1 MKLRVGRW
9 LPLGEAAS
17 VLGVDEAT
25 LRHWAD
31 AGRVRTFRTPG
42 GHRRF
47 LQDDLQALIQRDTPR
62 VNDLGHL
69 VARRGAKLLAGT
81 PAKPLQA
88 RPWFSSLDEGLRLK
102 ARDHGRQLFSAVVR
116 YVSAP
121 SSRRAIREE
130 LLGRAQAYGT
140 ELYQARVRPAEA
152 AEAFGFFRHLV
163 LKMVT
168 EPRGRGGLLDEA
180 QVRTLLDVSDLM
192 DAIFLTMLG
201 AWDQPASDRAAPD
214 QVGPASPSRRDGALQ

>member
-1 MKLRVGRW
+1 MLKPRVGGW
-9 LPLGEAAS
+9 LALGDAAS
-17 VLGVDEAT
+17 LLGVDDAT

-31 AGRVRTFRTPG
+31 TGRVRTFRTPG

-47 LQDDLQALIQRDTPR
+47 RQDDLQALIRRDTPR
-62 VNDLGHL
+62 VEDLGDL
-69 VARRGAKLLAGT
+69 VARRGAKVLSGT

-88 RPWFSSLDEGLRLK
+88 RPWFSSLDEGLRVK

-116 YVSAP
+116 YVTDS
-121 SSRRAIREE
+121 SSRRAIRVE
-130 LLGRAQAYGT
+130 LLDR
-140 ELYQARVRPAEA
+140 ARVYGVELHDAHVGPADA

-168 EPRGRGGLLDEA
+168 EPHGRGGLLDEA

-192 DAIFLTMLG
+192 DAIFLTMLR
-201 AWDQPASDRAAPD
+201 AWDPRE
-214 QVGPASPSRRDGALQ
+214 GALQ